1 MKLNFD
7 KLAEEYGLEI
17 EKSDVGMYK
26 QWKNAYVRLYLPG
39 RAGGCHILGAIFPPG
54 DAIDRGFE
62 TLSLWSDLRP
72 ERGGL
77 CFHRHDGNLS
87 NDTFN
92 EHYIREEI
100 EKAIKVLNVYKKNN
114 DRDA

>member
-7 KLAEEYGLEI
+7 KLVEEYGLEI
-17 EKSDVGMYK
+17 EKSDVGRYK
-26 QWKNAYVRLYLPG
+26 QWKNAYVSLYLPG

-54 DAIDRGFE
+54 DAIDRGFD
-62 TLSLWSDLRP
+62 TVSLWSDLRP

-77 CFHRHDGNLS
+77 CFHRHDVNLS

-92 EHYIREEI
+92 EHRIREEI
-100 EKAIKVLNVYKKNN
+100 EKAIKVLNEYKKNN
-114 DRDA
+114 DRDV

>member
-17 EKSDVGMYK
+17 VKSDYGRYK
-26 QWKNAYVRLYLPG
+26 QWKNADVDLFLPG
-39 RAGGCHILGAIFPPG
+39 RVGGCYMLNGVFPP
-54 DAIDRGFE
+54 DCAICKERYE

-72 ERGGL
+72 DPDGHL
-77 CFHRHDGNLS
+77 SFHRHEPFLC

-92 EHYIREEI
+92 ERYIREEI
-100 EKAIKVLNVYKKNN
+100 EKALKVIEEFKKSNGV
-114 DRDA
+114 